1 MRALEKDDPMF
12 PALSVKVPAGVR
24 GHTQIRIIQ
33 EDSIKSVGRE
43 KYSKMKTVL
52 S

>member
-1 MRALEKDDPMF
+1 MSP
-12 PALSVKVPAGVR
+12 PLSVRDPEGVR
-24 GHTQIRIIQ
+24 GHTQIRIIL

-43 KYSKMKTVL
+43 KYSEVKTEL